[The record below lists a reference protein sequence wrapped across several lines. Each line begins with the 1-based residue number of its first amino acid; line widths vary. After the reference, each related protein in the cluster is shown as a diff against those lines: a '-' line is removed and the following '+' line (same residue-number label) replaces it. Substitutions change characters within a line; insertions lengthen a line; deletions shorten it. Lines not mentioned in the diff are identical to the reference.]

1 MNDTPHRLKIARTAD
16 GVGVNLNSNYRTLY
30 FSLAMWEELFNMMRT
45 MRATGQSTIQNYS
58 DPPSH
63 GLTVNPPSRVSLE
76 DLA

>member
-1 MNDTPHRLKIARTAD
+1 MTEHRLKIARTAD

-30 FSLAMWEELFNMMRT
+30 FSNEMWAELERMMQALRVSG
-45 MRATGQSTIQNYS
+45 ATTVQNYS

-63 GLTVNPPSRVSLE
+63 SLTVNPPSRVSLD